1 MKQRVPR
8 FHGPGSAASAALATA
23 VAALCAVA
31 PAASHACGACVE
43 DKVAATYDHGAVQ
56 RAAARGDVVVFCEL
70 AGPFD
75 PARLKAAARGA
86 LGVRSESVR
95 VSVQPAALSFVI
107 EPQLASPQ
115 TAVDVMQRAVA
126 PGTRLT
132 IVRLLA
138 ARSSQAR

>member
-1 MKQRVPR
+1 MNAPNDLIPRIERRPVPVAMLDALKAR
-8 FHGPGSAASAALATA
+8 FGERCST
-23 VAALCAVA
+23 
-31 PAASHACGACVE
+31 
-43 DKVAATYDHGAVQ
+43 AATVRDQHGRGESVYD
-56 RAAARGDVVVFCEL
+56 AAPPDVVVFCEL